1 MVLSLV
7 VATAPPCIP
16 RALVR
21 SEGRARGTAGAR
33 RSGPGPARV
42 AGEGVGT
49 SWRCPGIDLGEMKN
63 FDFEKFSDRIFG
75 ISRWEAGQDWSAS
88 GRLRSPLLGSGEA
101 LACLR
106 PGNDGKIIP
115 GPLY

>member
-21 SEGRARGTAGAR
+21 SEGRARGAAGAR

-63 FDFEKFSDRIFG
+63 FDFEKKIGSDFRDFALG
-75 ISRWEAGQDWSAS
+75 SRSRLVGFWSAPVAS
-88 GRLRSPLLGSGEA
+88 ARLW
-101 LACLR
+101 
-106 PGNDGKIIP
+106 
-115 GPLY
+115 